1 METGMILSTA
11 LGLAAPEAGGL
22 LSPNLLHVRWAL
34 QWLPNTGCC
43 TMLLG
48 LPRASH
54 KGWLR
59 YISLQTSELCSSTRR
74 PLPPLSLEDPH
85 YQSMAQRPTISV
97 GTAILCK
104 GLPTPRR
111 NSVCWQSWCEAAR
124 CNSGAG
130 CDRRCHV
137 ALQKVPP
144 PL

>member
-11 LGLAAPEAGGL
+11 LGLAAPEASGL

-59 YISLQTSELCSSTRR
+59 CISLKTSELCSSTRR
-74 PLPPLSLEDPH
+74 PLPPPSLEDPH
-85 YQSMAQRPTISV
+85 YQSMA
-97 GTAILCK
+97 
-104 GLPTPRR
+104 
-111 NSVCWQSWCEAAR
+111 
-124 CNSGAG
+124 
-130 CDRRCHV
+130 
-137 ALQKVPP
+137 
-144 PL
+144 